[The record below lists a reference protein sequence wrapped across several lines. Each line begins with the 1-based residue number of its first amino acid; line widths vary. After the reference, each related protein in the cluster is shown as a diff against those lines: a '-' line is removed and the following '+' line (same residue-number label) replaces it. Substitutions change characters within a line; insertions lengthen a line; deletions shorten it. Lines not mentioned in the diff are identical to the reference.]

1 MKPNK
6 LKQIQAALIAAALTV
21 APITSNACTSFTLPG
36 TDGGYVY
43 GRSMEFGVPLK
54 SALIFIP
61 RGFNIQGVG
70 TNSVPGTGL
79 NWQSKY
85 AVAGLN
91 ALGQPVVVDGINEKG
106 MTGGL
111 LNAPNTAVYQNT
123 PTGESANSIA
133 SYQMLLYA
141 LSNFATVDEAKAGFQ
156 QIQVNSSPLAA
167 YKGVVQVRMTLHD
180 AKGKSIVVEYLKG
193 QLVVTDNP
201 TGVMTNDPAFTWHL
215 NNIGNYA
222 NLTPVERDPLKINGA
237 SFAPPS
243 SGSGLHGLPG
253 DSLSTSRFIRAV
265 AFVSGAPKTLTS
277 AQQVNTAWHIV
288 NNFDIPPG
296 SIRLPSSNPYGG
308 GAGGYET
315 TEWSVVADTKNLIYQ
330 VKTYGNQTI
339 QQFDLKK
346 ADLNSKEIRTI
357 PLKTT
362 PLVDSLN

>member
-1 MKPNK
+1 MKLTK
-6 LKQIQAALIAAALTV
+6 ISALLVSATLAT

-54 SALIFIP
+54 SALVVIP
-61 RGFNIQGVG
+61 RGYSIQGVG
-70 TNSVPGTGL
+70 TNSVTGSGL

-85 AVAGLN
+85 AIVGLN
-91 ALGQPVVVDGINEKG
+91 ALGQPMVVDGINEKG

-111 LNAPNTAVYQNT
+111 LNAPNTAIYQNT
-123 PTGESANSIA
+123 LNRDSANSIA

-215 NNIGNYA
+215 DNIGNYA
-222 NLTPVERDPLKINGA
+222 NLTPVERDAVKINGT
-237 SFAPPS
+237 SYAPPS

-253 DSLSTSRFIRAV
+253 DSLSTSRFIRAI
-265 AFVSGAPKTLTS
+265 AYTAAAPKKLNS
-277 AQQVNTAWHIV
+277 AQQVNSAWHIL

-315 TEWSVVADTKNLIYQ
+315 TEWSTVADAKNLTYQ
-330 VKTYGNQTI
+330 VRTYDNQTI
-339 QQFDLKK
+339 QQFDLKQ
-346 ADLNSKEIRTI
+346 ADLNAKEIRTI

-362 PLVDSLN
+362 PLVDRLN